1 VLCAGGF
8 EGAIAPSP
16 SKTAR
21 FNQLAVNG
29 RLMKA
34 DFQPRSD
41 AILFFCDLFLY
52 RSIAHLGL

>member
-1 VLCAGGF
+1 VLYAGGF
-8 EGAIAPSP
+8 ERAIAPSP

-34 DFQPRSD
+34 GFKPTSD
-41 AILFFCDLFLY
+41 AILFW
-52 RSIAHLGL
+52 